1 MYRVNIVL
9 VILEIQ
15 SVFKTLKHF
24 SQDLNDPWP
33 IGAPVFFKLFT
44 VYRPQHHRKIQGPQ
58 GPHPGCSDLRPSA
71 TNKWHMCT
79 MFLRFLV
86 MVLLSDFF
94 LLKTNLEYWIIF
106 TVCVHMCSMST
117 RLSGQKTP
125 GWCMGRLEELPRI
138 PPRKISG
145 KLKSSWSIIIFPTKW
160 HEYDWIWLIEWL

>member
-71 TNKWHMCT
+71 TNK
-79 MFLRFLV
+79 
-86 MVLLSDFF
+86 
-94 LLKTNLEYWIIF
+94 
-106 TVCVHMCSMST
+106 
-117 RLSGQKTP
+117 
-125 GWCMGRLEELPRI
+125 
-138 PPRKISG
+138 
-145 KLKSSWSIIIFPTKW
+145 
-160 HEYDWIWLIEWL
+160 